1 MMPELPAARAGA
13 MTVICVELTNVTF
26 GAVTTVRLGKPT
38 PNVTVG
44 VEANPVPVIVST
56 VPPAVEQVAGVIA
69 KLPGAALAERVLTSS
84 PATANAPISTAMRR
98 NRK

>member
-1 MMPELPAARAGA
+1 MMAELPAARAGA
-13 MTVICVELTNVTF
+13 MTVICVELTNV
-26 GAVTTVRLGKPT
+26 AVTTVGLGKPT

-44 VEANPVPVIVST
+44 VAANPVPVIVST
-56 VPPAVEQVAGVIA
+56 VPPAVEQVVGVIA